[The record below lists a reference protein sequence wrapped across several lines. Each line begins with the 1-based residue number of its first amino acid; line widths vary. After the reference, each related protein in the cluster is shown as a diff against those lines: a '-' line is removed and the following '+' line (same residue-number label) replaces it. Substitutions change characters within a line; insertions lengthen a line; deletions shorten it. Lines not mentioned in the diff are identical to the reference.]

1 MTRPSKI
8 SKGKLRESGLPASM
22 KESAEGSR
30 RVGGVGVEAEPGN
43 ISLRGPRGQQG
54 LV

>member
-1 MTRPSKI
+1 MLKAVQGEWGGELGRGLETERKCEI

-30 RVGGVGVEAEPGN
+30 RVG
-43 ISLRGPRGQQG
+43 
-54 LV
+54 